1 MIKKYLKE
9 KIVLY
14 KKLMPLFFGGLFVFG
29 CGLIY
34 CYLYIEDAFQ
44 RLLFTGSLLF
54 TISLFFIVTI
64 LFYELRRFFKKLKD
78 YNIIKNSG
86 KKL

>member
-34 CYLYIEDAFQ
+34 CYLYIEGSYQ
-44 RLLFTGSLLF
+44 KILFISSLLF
-54 TISLFFIVTI
+54 IISLFFMVSI
-64 LFYELRRFFKKLKD
+64 LFYEFRRFFKKLKD
-78 YNIIKNSG
+78 YNVTKNSG
-86 KKL
+86 KK